1 MFIQLGCKKTIYA
14 VIITESGIQSGRRIL
29 NENSM
34 DSFCIVDM
42 LISSRDG
49 SNVCFSSA
57 VFAGSRRFLLSRHLF
72 NTASKVETSVDR
84 ILHHIQ
90 DFKRHL
96 MKSYG
101 KVYRP
106 ICRWVRCYRWKV
118 PYCPNKFSSHHV
130 LQRFFTEACM
140 DFGNFVRTFG
150 RRLAQWTLLLVSP
163 RVALSAIWWQQC
175 FENEVRKV
183 VTCKWFEEIHVGR
196 QCWSMWWS
204 LCIDINPCFIIR
216 TLKLTA
222 PEKYSQKAILFL
234 LWCGNPG
241 SFVVRLEKNVCRV
254 VALAFGFRQPW
265 QYFKKRSWP
274 MDSGRKV
281 AKFA

>member
-1 MFIQLGCKKTIYA
+1 MILKWNLHIPRPGMWPCNKSMFSHVTVFIQLVVYTIWIHTMFIQLGCKKTIYA

-106 ICRWVRCYRWKV
+106 ICR
-118 PYCPNKFSSHHV
+118 
-130 LQRFFTEACM
+130 
-140 DFGNFVRTFG
+140 
-150 RRLAQWTLLLVSP
+150 
-163 RVALSAIWWQQC
+163 
-175 FENEVRKV
+175 
-183 VTCKWFEEIHVGR
+183 
-196 QCWSMWWS
+196 
-204 LCIDINPCFIIR
+204 
-216 TLKLTA
+216 
-222 PEKYSQKAILFL
+222 
-234 LWCGNPG
+234 
-241 SFVVRLEKNVCRV
+241 
-254 VALAFGFRQPW
+254 
-265 QYFKKRSWP
+265 
-274 MDSGRKV
+274 
-281 AKFA
+281 

>member
-1 MFIQLGCKKTIYA
+1 MFC
-14 VIITESGIQSGRRIL
+14 
-29 NENSM
+29 
-34 DSFCIVDM
+34 
-42 LISSRDG
+42 
-49 SNVCFSSA
+49 NV
-57 VFAGSRRFLLSRHLF
+57 
-72 NTASKVETSVDR
+72 
-84 ILHHIQ
+84 
-90 DFKRHL
+90 
-96 MKSYG
+96 
-101 KVYRP
+101 
-106 ICRWVRCYRWKV
+106 
-118 PYCPNKFSSHHV
+118 
-130 LQRFFTEACM
+130 FFTEACM

-150 RRLAQWTLLLVSP
+150 RRLAQWTLLLVGNPWCLRVWDPEKPRSKWSEVSP

-234 LWCGNPG
+234 LWCGNRG
-241 SFVVRLEKNVCRV
+241 SFVVRFEKNVCRV